1 MPINDMNSNSA
12 THSPLESS
20 AQSNAEKQLIAR
32 LKTCQKIT
40 SDFIEDRFQT
50 FYKALDDRIAET
62 IREAA
67 SNAEQRYFYD
77 VQRHLRHNVDELL
90 RHLVGYIGEGFVKF
104 KKGDLD
110 THSVTNSS
118 NSLSLVENDELE
130 EDIAV
135 SSAARRA
142 DTKYVEVLWALNKRF
157 SALIGGV
164 PVTDANNPAAPIQF
178 CDSMRRALSILNL
191 ELKPKLIAYEEFERH
206 YTSELESL
214 LLRINDYLVGEGI
227 LPELNFHQQ
236 SSAAVHE
243 STTGFQS
250 DFEAGSP
257 VAEAE
262 QAAAVAQADP
272 EVSIQ
277 NQANLMRAIREIQN
291 HGSGIP
297 ADSVVANDSNVPSP
311 NTAVP
316 LQSLS
321 NFDGDFAG
329 LTSRPITGGA
339 AGGRPM
345 QVFSNQQ
352 LVGALQSMQEQI
364 LNIRQ
369 ASVDT
374 IQPINV
380 TAVTA
385 QLSEELS
392 KDSEDGAVDSQDMH
406 VIELVGM
413 LFDYML
419 SDDCLPDNVKALLSY
434 LHTPYLKIA
443 FMDSEFFEETE
454 HPARLLLNNLAE
466 AGVRWVS
473 NDGSSQYDIY
483 DKIKATV
490 SRVLEDFKDDVKLF
504 AELLVEFSAFT
515 KKVLRRQE
523 LLEKRA
529 MEKVHGEEK
538 LREVKIRVNTE
549 VRGRT
554 DGKEMPS
561 AVLLLLLQP
570 WSDYLAF
577 VLLRYGDDSD
587 QWRRAIQTVDDV
599 IWSVAPKQNPDE
611 RARQLEVQDE
621 LLDYLESG
629 LETIGYDQA
638 KGKKLVDAL
647 SALQRAAI
655 TKRTVEVAPAPMRTK
670 LEAMAAKKAGKPT
683 QSKEKLSEEE
693 ARLVESLKMIE
704 FGTWFEFDKGRR
716 LKVAWYNSKT
726 SHYML
731 VDQTG
736 KKVGMKTG
744 LELARDMLARKAR
757 VIVGS
762 TKPFFERALENIFE
776 TMNSDTV
783 KVRAGAS

>member
-1 MPINDMNSNSA
+1 MPINDMNSTPASRN
-12 THSPLESS
+12 PLESS

-32 LKTCQKIT
+32 LKSCQKIT

-104 KKGDLD
+104 KKGDLN
-110 THSVTNSS
+110 THSVSNSS

-142 DTKYVEVLWALNKRF
+142 DTKYVEALWALNKRF
-157 SALIGGV
+157 STLIGGT
-164 PVTDANNPAAPIQF
+164 PVTDANNPTSPIQF
-178 CDSMRRALSILNL
+178 CDSMRRALAILNL

-206 YTSELESL
+206 YTSDLETL

-227 LPELNFHQQ
+227 LPDLNFHQQ
-236 SSAAVHE
+236 SATPAQQSAPVFN
-243 STTGFQS
+243 TDFDPNS
-250 DFEAGSP
+250 DP
-257 VAEAE
+257 VDQVAEM
-262 QAAAVAQADP
+262 AQPDP

-291 HGSGIP
+291 HGSNIP
-297 ADSVVANDSNVPSP
+297 ADPTAAPATGAQD
-311 NTAVP
+311 TAVP

-329 LTSRPITGGA
+329 LTTRPITGGA

-374 IQPINV
+374 IQPVNV
-380 TAVTA
+380 SAVTA

-406 VIELVGM
+406 IIELVGM

-434 LHTPYLKIA
+434 LHTPYLKVA

-549 VRGRT
+549 VRNRT

-587 QWRRAIQTVDDV
+587 QWRRAIQIVDDV

-611 RARQLEVQDE
+611 RARQLEIQDE

-638 KGKKLVDAL
+638 KGKKLVDAV

-655 TKRTVEVAPAPMRTK
+655 TKRAVEVAPAPMRSK
-670 LEAMAAKKAGKPT
+670 LEAMAAKKAGKPI
-683 QSKEKLSEEE
+683 QSKEKLTEEE
-693 ARLVESLKMIE
+693 SRLVESLKMIE

-744 LELARDMLARKAR
+744 VELARDMLARKAR

-776 TMNSDTV
+776 TMNSDTA